1 MLLFISIIFGLL
13 FHLLQNTE
21 MADAKWVKSASI
33 YSSPGPYGLLQKEDS
48 SHILDQAPMIFLQK
62 EDFKAIFF
70 QTTLQCYKNFA
81 KFTL

>member
-1 MLLFISIIFGLL
+1 M
-13 FHLLQNTE
+13 LQNTE

-62 EDFKAIFF
+62 EDFKAFFF